1 MRTYMHAKSPSNGKV
16 PRLYKPSQEETID
29 ARRLKRIAETSDV
42 RRLSRELGRDARRRH
57 LAQRNNDSR
66 EGTRDER
73 GPANQET
80 SDARRLGLRRD
91 RKRRAMYAVSQI
103 RTGRAMNAVPP
114 NVMPI
119 QKGKCDERHPGDR
132 RDERWTPSRDKRE
145 RCAEKQKRYVQ

>member
-1 MRTYMHAKSPSNGKV
+1 MRTYMHAKSPSYLKV
-16 PRLYKPSQEETID
+16 HKTLRAITRRDDRCTASQAD
-29 ARRLKRIAETSDV
+29 RRDERCTQSQ
-42 RRLSRELGRDARRRH
+42 ELGRDARRRH

-103 RTGRAMNAVPP
+103 RTGRGLNSVPP
-114 NVMPI
+114 NV
-119 QKGKCDERHPGDR
+119 DAD
-132 RDERWTPSRDKRE
+132 SKRE
-145 RCAEKQKRYVQ
+145 VR

>member
-1 MRTYMHAKSPSNGKV
+1 MQADRRDERCTQ
-16 PRLYKPSQEETID
+16 SQ
-29 ARRLKRIAETSDV
+29 
-42 RRLSRELGRDARRRH
+42 ELGRDARRRH
-57 LAQRNNDSR
+57 LAQRDSDSR

-73 GPANQET
+73 RPANQET
-80 SDARRLGLRRD
+80 SDARRLGLRCD

-145 RCAEKQKRYVQ
+145 RCAEKQKRYVR